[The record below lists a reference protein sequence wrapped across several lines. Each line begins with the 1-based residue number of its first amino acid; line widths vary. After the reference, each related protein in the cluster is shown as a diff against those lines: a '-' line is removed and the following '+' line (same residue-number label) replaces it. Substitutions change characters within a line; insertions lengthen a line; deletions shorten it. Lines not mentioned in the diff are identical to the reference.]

1 MKQKFYVTGMTCSA
15 CSAFIDKTINNLDG
29 VLTCSVS
36 LVTNTMIVEYDEN
49 ICSNNIIIDKVKEIG
64 YGASIE
70 KDVNKPVNKSKIKLI
85 LSAIFLVLLMYI
97 SMGHMLGLPIPSF
110 LHKPSID
117 NLLSGFYLGLIQLAL
132 VLPIIIL
139 NFGYFTRGVKHLI
152 KGNPNM
158 DTLIAIG
165 AFASIVYGITTII
178 QSFIGYLNNDLIT
191 VTKLYEQYYFESAG
205 SILTFV
211 SIGKYF
217 EGTSKKK
224 TTEAISKLI
233 NLTPDEVLVKDGEEY
248 KVALVKNVDVDSL
261 IMVKPGQMIALD
273 GVIVEG
279 ETSINSASLT
289 GESMP
294 IYKKIGDSVLAGTLN
309 LSGNIIVKVTHVYED
324 SSVAK
329 IVKLVEEAS
338 NSKMPISRLVD
349 KVARVFVPVVIAL
362 AIITAIVWFFI
373 DKSSVF
379 NHAISV
385 LVISCPCA
393 LGLATPLGIMVSS
406 GTAASRGILIRNSAC
421 MEILKDVNTVVF
433 DKTGTLTEGK
443 MTVKD
448 IKNINIDYQE
458 LIDITY
464 SVEKNSNHPLAN
476 SVCEKLINQT
486 KVNYDFEVINELP
499 GLGMICKQNDDTYY
513 VGNPKLLIDHKIEV
527 PFEIEDLDYTKIL
540 IGKNDQLLGVV
551 TFEDVVKE
559 QSYILIQTLKN
570 MGIKTVLLSG
580 DNKNTAIKLQKKLE
594 IDECFAEALPED
606 KKNVIVNLQKNGKV
620 LMVGDGINDAVALT
634 TADVGMAI
642 GDGTDIAIDSA
653 DIIIIGQEL
662 IHIVEAI
669 NLSKKTIDIIKMN
682 LFWAFFYN
690 SICIPVATGV
700 LVPLGITISPM
711 IGSLMMSLSSI
722 CVVLNSLRLKR
733 IKKIESIKGEKEVM
747 KKVILIEGMM
757 CKHCQ
762 KHVEDALTKTF
773 GVNSVVVDL
782 EAKTAT
788 VEINDS
794 VTDDILK
801 NAVVDAGYEV
811 VEIK

>member
-85 LSAIFLVLLMYI
+85 LSVIFLVLLMYI

>member
-1 MKQKFYVTGMTCSA
+1 MKQKFYITGMTCSA
-15 CSAFIDKTINNLDG
+15 CSAFIDKTINKLDG
-29 VLTCSVS
+29 VVNASVS
-36 LVTNTMIVEYDEN
+36 LVTNTMIVEYDETV
-49 ICSNNIIIDKVKEIG
+49 CSNKIIIEKVKEIG

-70 KDVNKPVNKSKIKLI
+70 KEVVKTRNTPKIKLI
-85 LSAIFLVLLMYI
+85 ISVIFLIVLMYV
-97 SMGHMLGLPIPSF
+97 SMGHMFGLPIPNF
-110 LHKPSID
+110 LHKPSPN
-117 NLLSGFYLGLIQLAL
+117 NLLSGFYLGLFQLCL
-132 VLPIIIL
+132 VLPIIFL
-139 NFGYFTRGVKHLI
+139 NFGYFTRGIKHLI
-152 KGNPNM
+152 KLNPNM

-165 AFASIVYGITTII
+165 AFASVVYGITTIVE
-178 QSFIGYLNNDLIT
+178 SYLGYLNNDLEV
-191 VTKLYEQYYFESAG
+191 VTRLYEQYYFESAG
-205 SILTFV
+205 AILTFV

-217 EGTSKKK
+217 EGNSKKK

-233 NLTPDEVLVKDGEEY
+233 NLTPEEVLIKNDDKYEIISVKE
-248 KVALVKNVDVDSL
+248 VKVDSV

-273 GVIVEG
+273 GIIIEG

-294 IYKKIGDSVLAGTLN
+294 VYKRIGDTVLAGTLN
-309 LSGNIIVKVTHVYED
+309 LSGSIIVKVTHVYED

-349 KVARVFVPVVIAL
+349 KVARVFVPVVICL
-362 AIITAIVWFFI
+362 SIITAIVWFFI
-373 DKSSVF
+373 DKNSVF

-406 GTAASRGILIRNSAC
+406 GTAASRGILIRNSTC

-443 MTVKD
+443 MSVKE
-448 IKNINIDYQE
+448 IININSDYQD
-458 LIDITY
+458 LVNIAY
-464 SVEKNSNHPLAN
+464 NVEKNSNHPLAN
-476 SVCEKLINQT
+476 SVCEKLEDSFSISYEFDT
-486 KVNYDFEVINELP
+486 IKELP
-499 GLGMICKQNDDTYY
+499 GLGMICKYDQDTYY
-513 VGNPKLLIDHKIEV
+513 VGNPRLLADYKITV
-527 PFEIEDLDYTKIL
+527 PKEIEELSYTKIL
-540 IGKNDQLLGVV
+540 IGKNNQLLGII
-551 TFEDVVKE
+551 TFEDTVKE
-559 QSYILIQTLKN
+559 QSALLIETLKSMN
-570 MGIKTVLLSG
+570 LKTVLLSG
-580 DNKNTAIKLQKKLE
+580 DNVKTATKLQKELKIDECYAEALPSDKKDVIIKLQK
-594 IDECFAEALPED
+594 
-606 KKNVIVNLQKNGKV
+606 QGKV

-634 TADVGMAI
+634 TADVGIAI

-662 IHIVEAI
+662 IHIVETI

-690 SICIPVATGV
+690 SICIPVAAGI

-711 IGSLMMSLSSI
+711 IGSLMMSLSSV
-722 CVVLNSLRLKR
+722 CVVLNSLRLKK
-733 IKKIESIKGEKEVM
+733 IKKIKNTKGEKEVM
-747 KKVILIEGMM
+747 KKVIIVEGMM

-762 KHVEDALTKTF
+762 KHVEDALTKTI

-788 VEINDS
+788 VEIDDN
-794 VTDDILK
+794 VTEEMLK
-801 NAVVDAGYEV
+801 NAIIEAGYEV
-811 VEIK
+811 IEIK

>member
-85 LSAIFLVLLMYI
+85 LSVIFLVLLMYI

-139 NFGYFTRGVKHLI
+139 NFGYFTRGIKHLI

-406 GTAASRGILIRNSAC
+406 GTAASRGILIRNSVC

>member
-139 NFGYFTRGVKHLI
+139 NFGYFTRGIKHLI

>member
-85 LSAIFLVLLMYI
+85 LSATFLVLLMYI

-191 VTKLYEQYYFESAG
+191 VIKLYEQYYFESAG

>member
-1 MKQKFYVTGMTCSA
+1 MKQKFYITGMTCSA
-15 CSAFIDKTINNLDG
+15 CSAFIDKTINKLDG
-29 VLTCSVS
+29 VENASVS
-36 LVTNTMIVEYDEN
+36 LVTNTMIVEYDDQV
-49 ICSNNIIIDKVKEIG
+49 CSKKIIIEKVKEIG

-70 KDVNKPVNKSKIKLI
+70 KEVVKTHNTPKIKLI
-85 LSAIFLVLLMYI
+85 ISIVFLLLLMYV
-97 SMGHMLGLPIPSF
+97 SMGHMLGLPIPHF
-110 LHKPSID
+110 LHKPSLD
-117 NLLSGFYLGLIQLAL
+117 NLLSGFYLGLIQLSL
-132 VLPIIIL
+132 VLPIIVL
-139 NFGYFTRGVKHLI
+139 NFGYFTRGIKHLI
-152 KGNPNM
+152 KFNPNM

-178 QSFIGYLNNDLIT
+178 WSYLGYLNNDLEA
-191 VTKLYEQYYFESAG
+191 VTRLYEQYYFESAG

-211 SIGKYF
+211 SVGKYF

-233 NLTPDEVLVKDGEEY
+233 NLTPEEVLIKKDDKYELISVKE
-248 KVALVKNVDVDSL
+248 VVVDSV

-273 GVIVEG
+273 GIIIEG
-279 ETSINSASLT
+279 ETSINTASLT

-294 IYKKIGDSVLAGTLN
+294 VYKKNGDTVLAGTLN
-309 LSGNIIVKVTHVYED
+309 LSGTIIVKVTHAYED

-349 KVARVFVPVVIAL
+349 KVARIFVPVVIFL
-362 AIITAIVWFFI
+362 SIITAIVWLFI
-373 DKSSVF
+373 DKNAVF
-379 NHAISV
+379 NHTISV

-406 GTAASRGILIRNSAC
+406 GTAATRGILIRNSVC

-443 MTVKD
+443 MTVKE
-448 IKNINIDYQE
+448 IININSDYQD
-458 LIDITY
+458 LVNIAY
-464 SVEKNSNHPLAN
+464 NVEKNSNHPLAN
-476 SVCEKLINQT
+476 SICENLEKAFNINYEFDSI
-486 KVNYDFEVINELP
+486 KELP
-499 GLGMICKQNDDTYY
+499 GFGMICKYNQDTYY
-513 VGNPKLLIDHKIEV
+513 VGNSRLLTDNEIIVPK
-527 PFEIEDLDYTKIL
+527 EIEELSYTKIL
-540 IGKNDQLLGVV
+540 IGKNNQILGAI
-551 TFEDVVKE
+551 TFEDTVKK
-559 QSYILIQTLKN
+559 QSSLLIETLKN
-570 MGIKTVLLSG
+570 MNIKTVLLSG
-580 DNKNTAIKLQKKLE
+580 DNAKTANKLQKELG
-594 IDECFAEALPED
+594 IDECYAEALPED
-606 KKNVIVNLQKNGKV
+606 KKNVIVNLQKHGKV

-634 TADVGMAI
+634 TADVGIAI

-669 NLSKKTIDIIKMN
+669 NISRKTIDIIKMN

-690 SICIPVATGV
+690 SICIPVAAGI

-733 IKKIESIKGEKEVM
+733 IKKIENTKGEKEVI
-747 KKVILIEGMM
+747 KKVIFVEGMM

-762 KHVEDALTKTF
+762 KHVEDALTNTV

-782 EAKTAT
+782 ESKTAT
-788 VEINDS
+788 VEINES
-794 VTDDILK
+794 VTEEVLK
-801 NAVVDAGYEV
+801 KAIIDAGYEV
-811 VEIK
+811 IEIK